1 MGPMGPMGPQG
12 EPGVVD
18 MAVVNQFVNNTYN
31 TRFGKYR
38 KYMAAATALDIDLPQ
53 NGGHRV
59 SATISDF
66 AGTSGLGIGY
76 AWMDEDG
83 IALKAGIGMSGS
95 EKVAKMGFSMEF
107 GQKKSAELSATEYKA
122 QLECA
127 YVGGELTADLICVKD
142 E

>member
-1 MGPMGPMGPQG
+1 MGS
-12 EPGVVD
+12 
-18 MAVVNQFVNNTYN
+18 N
-31 TRFGKYR
+31 
-38 KYMAAATALDIDLPQ
+38 
-53 NGGHRV
+53 
-59 SATISDF
+59 F
-66 AGTSGLGIGY
+66 AGTTGIGVGY

-83 IALKAGIGMSGS
+83 VALKAGIGASGD
-95 EKVAKMGFSMEF
+95 ETVAKLGVSFEF